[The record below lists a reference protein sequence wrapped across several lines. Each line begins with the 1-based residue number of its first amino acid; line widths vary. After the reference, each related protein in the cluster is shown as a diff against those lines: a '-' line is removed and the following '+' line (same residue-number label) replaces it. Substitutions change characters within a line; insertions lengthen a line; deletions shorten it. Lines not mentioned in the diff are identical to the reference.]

1 MGGAHS
7 RRKGATYEREVAQQL
22 TAAFGVP
29 VARMLGQA
37 RDGGHDLEVGPYV
50 IECKRR
56 KTLPT
61 IAAWMR
67 QCLLAMT
74 THQDLE
80 KTVPVIIAREDAGE
94 SLVIMRLE
102 DWLRLAPV
110 SPEATDA

>member
-7 RRKGATYEREVAQQL
+7 RRKGATYEREVAATL

-29 VARMLGQA
+29 VERQLGQA

-56 KTLPT
+56 KALPT

-67 QCLLAMT
+67 QCAASVAGLPEPT
-74 THQDLE
+74 GH
-80 KTVPVIIAREDAGE
+80 VPVVIAREDAGE
-94 SLVIMRLE
+94 SYVVMRLA
-102 DWLRLAPV
+102 DWVRVAPWGV
-110 SPEATDA
+110 LK